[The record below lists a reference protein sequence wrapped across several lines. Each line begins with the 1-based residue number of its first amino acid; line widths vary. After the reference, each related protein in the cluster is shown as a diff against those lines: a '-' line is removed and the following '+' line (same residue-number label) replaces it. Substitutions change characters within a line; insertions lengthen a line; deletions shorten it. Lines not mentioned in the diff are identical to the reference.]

1 MDVSAE
7 AADLVV
13 KEGLQATETAV
24 KLAGSGVKNV
34 AALLLALSKQDYK
47 VIGQASAARLA
58 RDPNPPAV
66 IQIRAEDFPRFKRMA
81 VKEYGVLYLPV
92 RKRGD
97 EGGMIN
103 IISTQTYAANL
114 NRIME
119 ELGYPVPV
127 KETDEPKKASPSLR
141 PRKPQTSEGIPRSIR
156 RRGLLM
162 QSRPCWQG
170 WRRCASFPR
179 KSTPTVRRSK
189 STFDNNMRRCSYDK
203 H

>member
-24 KLAGSGVKNV
+24 KLAGSGIKNV

-47 VIGQASAARLA
+47 VIGQSSAARLA

-66 IQIRAEDFPRFKRMA
+66 VQIRAEDYPQFKRMA
-81 VKEYGVLYLPV
+81 TKEYGVLYLPV

-97 EGGMIN
+97 DSGLIN
-103 IISTQTYAANL
+103 IISTETYAANL

-127 KETDEPKKASPSLR
+127 KEAGEPKKAVSLAPSEKASNER
-141 PRKPQTSEGIPRSIR
+141 GNISTASQERTTDDARSSVLEKLEAMRQLSAERSTDRVKVKEHIR
-156 RRGLLM
+156 
-162 QSRPCWQG
+162 
-170 WRRCASFPR
+170 
-179 KSTPTVRRSK
+179 
-189 STFDNNMRRCSYDK
+189 
-203 H
+203 

>member
-24 KLAGSGVKNV
+24 KLAGSGIKNV

-66 IQIRAEDFPRFKRMA
+66 VQIRAEDLSRFRKMA
-81 VKEYGVLYLPV
+81 AKQYGVLYLPV

-97 EGGMIN
+97 DSGLIT
-103 IISTQTYAANL
+103 IVSTQTYAANL
-114 NRIME
+114 NCIME
-119 ELGYPVPV
+119 EGYPVPV
-127 KETDEPKKASPSLR
+127 KEADEPKKAVPLAPSEKASNER
-141 PRKPQTSEGIPRSIR
+141 GSISTASQERTTDDVRSSVLGKLEAMRQLSAERNTDRMKVKEHIR
-156 RRGLLM
+156 
-162 QSRPCWQG
+162 
-170 WRRCASFPR
+170 
-179 KSTPTVRRSK
+179 
-189 STFDNNMRRCSYDK
+189 
-203 H
+203 

>member
-24 KLAGSGVKNV
+24 KLAGSGIKNV

-47 VIGQASAARLA
+47 VIGQASASRLA

-66 IQIRAEDFPRFKRMA
+66 VQIRAEDLSRFRKMA
-81 VKEYGVLYLPV
+81 AKQYGVLYLPV

-97 EGGMIN
+97 DSGLIT
-103 IISTQTYAANL
+103 IVSTQTYAANL
-114 NRIME
+114 NCIME

-127 KETDEPKKASPSLR
+127 KEADEPKKAVGRCICRAAQRTTRCARCTP
-141 PRKPQTSEGIPRSIR
+141 TIP
-156 RRGLLM
+156 
-162 QSRPCWQG
+162 SRP
-170 WRRCASFPR
+170 
-179 KSTPTVRRSK
+179 VRRAMTS
-189 STFDNNMRRCSYDK
+189 SAWSWASETVWPACRSLAL
-203 H
+203 

>member
-24 KLAGSGVKNV
+24 KLAGSGIKNV

-66 IQIRAEDFPRFKRMA
+66 VQIRAEDLSRFRKMA
-81 VKEYGVLYLPV
+81 AKLYLPV

-97 EGGMIN
+97 DSGLIT
-103 IISTQTYAANL
+103 IVSTQTYAANL
-114 NRIME
+114 NCIME

-127 KETDEPKKASPSLR
+127 KEADEPKKAVPLAPSEKASNER
-141 PRKPQTSEGIPRSIR
+141 GSISTASQERTTDDARSSVLEKLEAMRQLSAERNTDRMKVKEHIR
-156 RRGLLM
+156 
-162 QSRPCWQG
+162 
-170 WRRCASFPR
+170 
-179 KSTPTVRRSK
+179 
-189 STFDNNMRRCSYDK
+189 
-203 H
+203 

>member
-24 KLAGSGVKNV
+24 KLAGSGIKNV

-66 IQIRAEDFPRFKRMA
+66 VQIRAEDLSRFRKMA
-81 VKEYGVLYLPV
+81 AKQYGVLYLPV

-97 EGGMIN
+97 DSGLIV
-103 IISTQTYAANL
+103 STQTYAANL
-114 NRIME
+114 NCIME

-127 KETDEPKKASPSLR
+127 KEADEPKKAVPLAPSEKASNER
-141 PRKPQTSEGIPRSIR
+141 GSISTASQERTTDDVRSSVLGKLEAMRQLSAERNTDRMKVKEHIR
-156 RRGLLM
+156 
-162 QSRPCWQG
+162 
-170 WRRCASFPR
+170 
-179 KSTPTVRRSK
+179 
-189 STFDNNMRRCSYDK
+189 
-203 H
+203 